1 MASTIGNVVLNHG
14 EGGIVQQIADGGEPE
29 MSRLSQ
35 NGYGSGKYVS
45 TSITDDGRVVASY
58 DNGMSV
64 DVAQIV
70 TAQFNA
76 VNQLKRMDGGVFAA
90 TTESGEPLL
99 DQGGAGIMGS
109 SLESSNTDIS
119 DEFTKLIITQQAYSA
134 GTKIISSANDMLQE
148 ALNMIR

>member
-1 MASTIGNVVLNHG
+1 MQLVLEMQETPVEREEKEMTSDFLEEQPIAVTCPDCGGALRRTELGTLTQFRCHIGH
-14 EGGIVQQIADGGEPE
+14 
-29 MSRLSQ
+29 
-35 NGYGSGKYVS
+35 
-45 TSITDDGRVVASY
+45 
-58 DNGMSV
+58 V
-64 DVAQIV
+64 DTAEVML
-70 TAQFNA
+70 TAQFKA

-90 TTESGEPLL
+90 TTESGEPLI
-99 DQGGAGIMGS
+99 DQSGEGIMGS